1 MVFILSAKLL
11 PNQKNKAMEHARAF
25 KMEARGASNGSP
37 SYQNDS
43 LKLQD
48 EAQERQDGPF
58 ECPNG
63 CPDGPW
69 QPDLLLEVLP
79 NANFAIPGS
88 LWDWFWKPLGSY

>member
-1 MVFILSAKLL
+1 MEPKGV
-11 PNQKNKAMEHARAF
+11 QKDSLGR
-25 KMEARGASNGSP
+25 
-37 SYQNDS
+37 QNDS
-43 LKLQD
+43 QELQD

-79 NANFAIPGS
+79 NANFTVPGS
-88 LWDWFWKPLGSY
+88 LWDWFWQPRGSYWERTSRNFEHDCNLSK